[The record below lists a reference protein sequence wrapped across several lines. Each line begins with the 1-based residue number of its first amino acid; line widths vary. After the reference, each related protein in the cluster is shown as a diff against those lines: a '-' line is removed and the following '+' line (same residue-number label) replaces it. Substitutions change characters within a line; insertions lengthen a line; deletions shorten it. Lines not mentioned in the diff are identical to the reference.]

1 MQWDF
6 INGALGTP
14 EAIHILPKVKEK
26 ILQYINTNNEILYT
40 QDTHNDNYLFT
51 QEGQKLPVPHCIK
64 NTKGWEIPKAIDSKA
79 FYHIYKQ
86 TFGWTNWYGLDEF
99 ESIEIIGLCTD
110 ICVVSNALI
119 IKALYPEISI
129 TVDASCCAGTSPKA
143 HQAALMTMESC
154 QIQVINN
161 EG

>member
-1 MQWDF
+1 MNSSLMSFGSSPSLSNVFRVPQISFLLFSKCNSVFVDF
-6 INGALGTP
+6 
-14 EAIHILPKVKEK
+14 
-26 ILQYINTNNEILYT
+26 
-40 QDTHNDNYLFT
+40 
-51 QEGQKLPVPHCIK
+51 
-64 NTKGWEIPKAIDSKA
+64 
-79 FYHIYKQ
+79 
-86 TFGWTNWYGLDEF
+86 EF

-119 IKALYPEISI
+119 IKALYPEIPI

>member
-79 FYHIYKQ
+79 FYHIHKQ

-99 ESIEIIGLCTD
+99 ESIEIIT
-110 ICVVSNALI
+110 
-119 IKALYPEISI
+119 
-129 TVDASCCAGTSPKA
+129 
-143 HQAALMTMESC
+143 
-154 QIQVINN
+154 INHS
-161 EG
+161 